1 MSLVNKMLRDL
12 DARRVGDGERAA
24 LPAAVTPLAAHQ
36 EARPF
41 LPRLLLATLALVVPG
56 VAAWYAVQNFGQ
68 QPSVVA
74 PVLVA
79 PPPVVV
85 SPMVVAAAPGA
96 AAPAEPAVAAAPPV
110 QEPVAAAAVPAPVV
124 AVAVPTLRMADAL
137 IALPETKPEPVRKPP
152 AAPAKFPP
160 APLPAVAAVS
170 PAPTSKL
177 PVAETSTRPTPVV
190 AAKAVPPGAEPLIE
204 KQVRQPSAAERAEA
218 AYRRGLA
225 AARQGLA
232 DEAVGIYRTAL
243 ADQVEHAGARQ
254 ALAALLIEARRYDE
268 AEDVLRKGT
277 EIAAARLPSALALAR
292 LQVERNQ
299 AAAALETLQ
308 KHAAAGERSAEYQ
321 GFAGAL
327 LNRAGRSGE
336 AVTHYQAATRLAPG
350 EGRWW
355 AGLGIALDAA
365 GKGPEARD
373 AYQKARSLPGLP
385 ADLAQHVE
393 QRLR

>member
-12 DARRVGDGERAA
+12 DARRVGDGERSA

-36 EARPF
+36 EPRPF
-41 LPRLLLATLALVVPG
+41 LPRLLLAVLALGVLG
-56 VAAWYAVQNFGQ
+56 VATWYAMQNSAPQ
-68 QPSVVA
+68 SSSVA
-74 PVLVA
+74 PVQVAPPIAVA
-79 PPPVVV
+79 PPPVV
-85 SPMVVAAAPGA
+85 AAAPVA
-96 AAPAEPAVAAAPPV
+96 ATSAVAAEPASAAALPV
-110 QEPVAAAAVPAPVV
+110 TEPVASTAVP
-124 AVAVPTLRMADAL
+124 VPALPALRMADAL
-137 IALPETKPEPVRKPP
+137 VALPEAKPEPARKPP
-152 AAPAKFPP
+152 AAPPKSAPP
-160 APLPAVAAVS
+160 PLPAVAAVA
-170 PAPTSKL
+170 PAPTSRSPVTETATRPA
-177 PVAETSTRPTPVV
+177 PVAAVKV
-190 AAKAVPPGAEPLIE
+190 APPAAEALIE
-204 KQVRQPSAAERAEA
+204 KQLRQPSAAERAEA
-218 AYRRGLA
+218 AYRRGLVA
-225 AARQGLA
+225 TRQGLA
-232 DEAVGIYRTAL
+232 EDAIGIYRAAL
-243 ADQVEHAGARQ
+243 ADQAEHAAARQ

-268 AEDVLRKGT
+268 AEEVLRKGT

-299 AAAALETLQ
+299 APAALETLQ
-308 KHAAAGERSAEYQ
+308 KHATAGERSAEFQ

-336 AVTHYQAATRLAPG
+336 AVAHYQAATRLAPG

-365 GKGPEARD
+365 GKAPEARD

>member
-36 EARPF
+36 EPRPI
-41 LPRLLLATLALVVPG
+41 LPRLLLAALGLVVLG
-56 VAAWYAVQNFGQ
+56 IAAWYAMPISGS
-68 QPSVVA
+68 QPTTLAPVVVA
-74 PVLVA
+74 PSPVA
-79 PPPVVV
+79 VP
-85 SPMVVAAAPGA
+85 SPVVAAAPVAASPTMVAEPAA
-96 AAPAEPAVAAAPPV
+96 AAPA
-110 QEPVAAAAVPAPVV
+110 PAPVTV
-124 AVAVPTLRMADAL
+124 LPALRMADAL
-137 IALPETKPEPVRKPP
+137 LALPEVKPEPARKPP
-152 AAPAKFPP
+152 AAQPKPASPVVP
-160 APLPAVAAVS
+160 AVS
-170 PAPTSKL
+170 PVPTSGL
-177 PVAETSTRPTPVV
+177 PAAESAPRLAPVA
-190 AAKAVPPGAEPLIE
+190 AAKAPPASVEAFVE
-204 KQVRQPSAAERAEA
+204 KQLRQPSPAERADA

-232 DEAVGIYRTAL
+232 EDAIGIYRAAL
-243 ADQVEHAGARQ
+243 ADQAEHAAVRQ

-268 AEDVLRKGT
+268 AEEVLRKGT
-277 EIAAARLPSALALAR
+277 DIAAARLPSALALAR

-308 KHAAAGERSAEYQ
+308 KHATAGERSAEFQ

-327 LNRAGRSGE
+327 LNRAGRSAD
-336 AVTHYQAATRLAPG
+336 AVAHYQAATRLAPG

>member
-24 LPAAVTPLAAHQ
+24 LPAAVTPLVAHQ
-36 EARPF
+36 EPRPV
-41 LPRLLLATLALVVPG
+41 LPRLLLSALGLVALG
-56 VAAWYAVQNFGQ
+56 IAAWYAMPISGR
-68 QPSVVA
+68 QPSIVAPVVVA
-74 PVLVA
+74 P
-79 PPPVVV
+79 
-85 SPMVVAAAPGA
+85 SPDAVPTPLVAAAPA
-96 AAPAEPAVAAAPPV
+96 TASPAVVAEP
-110 QEPVAAAAVPAPVV
+110 AAAAVRSSAPTPVV
-124 AVAVPTLRMADAL
+124 ALPALRMADAL
-137 IALPETKPEPVRKPP
+137 VAPPAARPEPTRKPP
-152 AAPAKFPP
+152 AAPSKP
-160 APLPAVAAVS
+160 ASPASSVVTAVS
-170 PAPTSKL
+170 PAPTSSP
-177 PVAETSTRPTPVV
+177 PVAEPMPRPAPVV
-190 AAKAVPPGAEPLIE
+190 ATKATPAPEALIE
-204 KQVRQPSAAERAEA
+204 KQLRQPSAAERAEA
-218 AYRRGLA
+218 GYRRGLA

-232 DEAVGIYRTAL
+232 EDAIGIYRTAL
-243 ADQVEHAGARQ
+243 ADQPEHAAARQ

-277 EIAAARLPSALALAR
+277 DIAAARLASTLALAR

-308 KHAAAGERSAEYQ
+308 KHAAAGERSPEYQ

-327 LNRAGRSGE
+327 LNRAGRPGE
-336 AVTHYQAATRLAPG
+336 AVAHYQAATRLAPG